1 MLGKIGLTVLNCFF
15 TYLYMNS
22 TSVEN
27 PLAPLSLVALTTFML
42 VSIFLGMFDEAV
54 IALMTCF
61 CADMD
66 INGKPKWGPESLHK
80 AIEKIED
87 TIDDDDLADVKKVA
101 AAKK

>member
-1 MLGKIGLTVLNCFF
+1 MDATRTLD
-15 TYLYMNS
+15 
-22 TSVEN
+22 SVSN
-27 PLAPLSLVALTTFML
+27 PYAPLSLVALTTFML